1 MSKVNRKS
9 EQGKGSKNFNMKN
22 LMEILNNK
30 FGTIIAIILAVV
42 ITAVT
47 VYIRLIPAKLYGINV
62 LNGNDPW
69 ILYWLSN
76 YFYHN
81 GFNLAG
87 LKDVKLFW
95 YPEGRNFLR
104 TEYLGGAMIIA
115 FVTKYFTSKFG
126 LTVIQTLSLQPV
138 FMAGLSTIALFFAI
152 WKLTNSRI
160 AGLVSSFAFAFY
172 PGAFLFKAFA
182 DYPGKTN
189 AGLAFFSLSFL
200 FLALGYKSFKRI
212 RSLVYLFVGGLIAGA
227 VSWIWG
233 GYDYITLLISLIL
246 VLDPFISKPNFN
258 NWLKHLFLSIG
269 FAIPVI
275 LSPAA
280 GLHYF
285 IKSLGLAIPIL
296 LIVYLIE
303 AYMDKLP
310 LNKLGI
316 TKNFSYKV
324 HIWVI
329 IAGIAIIGAAIYS
342 DILSFPS
349 RVLLALGVTPTS
361 SVVALTVAEY
371 SGTTLSSIFQSY
383 GPVIFVS
390 IIGLFVLIY
399 YLIKKKIGIASE
411 TLIVAF
417 FIAAFL
423 FLYGNVNESYFL
435 ASANYFFDIT
445 AGITIG
451 LLLAFKK
458 ETSVRKGKQIKTSN
472 EIDTTALIIAVFLG
486 IIILGFGVYYAYQDY
501 ASMQYMAPAL
511 STGWMQ
517 PFTLQ
522 TASGTKIVVP
532 INNAWDMALNY
543 LKQNTSNNSLVISW
557 WDYGYWITVNSNRT
571 TVADGATLNGTQIQ
585 VLASILTGNEDEA
598 SALLN
603 YLHAKPNNTYLLT
616 YDVFVGMYQ
625 NSTGQVVMFPYPNII
640 TLSSTS
646 QFYAITYGMGDIA
659 KSYQMLRI
667 AYKVNPFLS
676 SPLFTNYTSETTYQ
690 GATFIQFPGFIGSPS
705 QNVTNVLNT
714 LIYSMMLNGIVD
726 LKQYGVFGQGAGF
739 LENATNFTPTA
750 IAYATSSGFVPQ
762 PITPTPLHQ
771 FAPVAIFVSNPVNIN
786 NGNSV
791 YFYSVIVFLYKW
803 IG

>member
-1 MSKVNRKS
+1 MSKASKKEQKS
-9 EQGKGSKNFNMKN
+9 MPKSF
-22 LMEILNNK
+22 MELLDK
-30 FGTIIAIILAVV
+30 KLGTILSIVFAIL
-42 ITAVT
+42 ITAIT
-47 VYIRLIPAKLYGINV
+47 VYIRLIPAKLYGISV

-87 LKDVKLFW
+87 LTDVKLFW
-95 YPEGRNFLR
+95 YPWGRNFLK
-104 TEYLGGAMIIA
+104 TEYIGGAMLIA
-115 FVTKYFTSKFG
+115 FITKYVTSKFG
-126 LTVIQTLSLQPV
+126 LDVIQTLALQPV
-138 FMAGLSTIALFFAI
+138 FMAGLSTISLFFAI
-152 WKLTNSRI
+152 WKLTNSRL
-160 AGLVSSFAFAFY
+160 AGLISSFAFAFY

-189 AGLAFFSLSFL
+189 AGLAFFSLAFL
-200 FLALGYKSFKRI
+200 FFALGYKSFKRI
-212 RSLVYLFVGGLIAGA
+212 RSLIYLFVGGLIAGA
-227 VSWIWG
+227 VSWMWG

-246 VLDPFISKPNFN
+246 ILDPFISKPNFN
-258 NWLKHLFLSIG
+258 NWIKHLFLSIG

-285 IKSLGLAIPIL
+285 TKSLGLAIPIL
-296 LIVYLIE
+296 LVVYLIE
-303 AYMDKLP
+303 SYLDKIP
-310 LNKLGI
+310 LNKIGI
-316 TKNFSYKV
+316 TKSFSYKV

-361 SVVALTVAEY
+361 SVIALTVAEY
-371 SGTTLSSIFQSY
+371 SGTNLASIFQSY

-390 IIGLFVLIY
+390 SIGLIGLIY
-399 YLIKKKIGIASE
+399 YLAKKRIGVPTE
-411 TLIVAF
+411 TLMLAF
-417 FIAAFL
+417 FVAAFL
-423 FLYGNVNESYFL
+423 FLYGNINESYFL

-451 LLLAFKK
+451 IFLMFKK
-458 ETSVRKGKQIKTSN
+458 EVTYKKGKQVSKNT
-472 EIDTTALIIAVFLG
+472 EIDQTAIIVTILLG
-486 IIILGFGVYYAYQDY
+486 IIIVGFGIYYGYQDY
-501 ASMQYMAPAL
+501 ATMQYMAPAL

-517 PFTLQ
+517 PLTLQ
-522 TASGTKIVVP
+522 TPTGAKVVVP
-532 INNAWDMALNY
+532 LNNAWTNALNY
-543 LKQNTSNNSLVISW
+543 LKENTSSNALVISW

-603 YLHAKPNNTYLLT
+603 YLHAKPNNTYLLS
-616 YDVFVGMYQ
+616 YDVFVGEYQ
-625 NSTGQVVMFPYPNII
+625 NSTGQVIMFPYPNII
-640 TLSSTS
+640 TLSPNA

-690 GATFIQFPGFIGSPS
+690 GATFVQFPGFVGSPS

-714 LIYSMMLNGIVD
+714 LLYSMMLNGIAS
-726 LKQYGVFGQGAGF
+726 LKQYGVFGQGAEF
-739 LENATNFTPTA
+739 LKNATNFTPTA
-750 IAYATSSGFVPQ
+750 IAYATSSGFVPE
-762 PITPTPLHQ
+762 PVTPTPLHQ
-771 FAPVAIFVSNPVNIN
+771 FVPVAIFVSNPINVN

-803 IG
+803 VG

>member
-1 MSKVNRKS
+1 LSKAGKKEQKS
-9 EQGKGSKNFNMKN
+9 MPRTFIELLDKKLGT
-22 LMEILNNK
+22 ILSI
-30 FGTIIAIILAVV
+30 IIAIF
-42 ITAVT
+42 ITAIT

-87 LKDVKLFW
+87 LTDVKLFW
-95 YPEGRNFLR
+95 YPWGRNFLK
-104 TEYLGGAMIIA
+104 TEYIGGAMLIA
-115 FVTKYFTSKFG
+115 FITKYVTSKFG
-126 LTVIQTLSLQPV
+126 LDVIQTLALQPV
-138 FMAGLSTIALFFAI
+138 FMAGLSTLSLFFAI
-152 WKLTNSRI
+152 WKLTNSRL
-160 AGLVSSFAFAFY
+160 AGLISSFSFAFY
-172 PGAFLFKAFA
+172 PGGFLFKAFA

-189 AGLAFFSLSFL
+189 AGLAFFSLAFL
-200 FLALGYKSFKRI
+200 FLILGYKSFKKI
-212 RSLVYLFVGGLIAGA
+212 RSLVYLFIGGLIAGA

-246 VLDPFISKPNFN
+246 ILDPFISKPSFN
-258 NWLKHLFLSIG
+258 NWIKHLFLSIG
-269 FAIPVI
+269 FAVPVI

-285 IKSLGLAIPIL
+285 TKNLGLAIPIL

-303 AYMDKLP
+303 SYLDKIP
-310 LNKLGI
+310 LNKIGI
-316 TKNFSYKV
+316 TRNFSYKV

-361 SVVALTVAEY
+361 SVLALTVAEY
-371 SGTTLSSIFQSY
+371 SGTNLSSIFQSY
-383 GPVIFVS
+383 GPLVFVS
-390 IIGLFVLIY
+390 SIGLIALIY
-399 YLIKKKIGIASE
+399 YLAKKRIGVLSE
-411 TLIVAF
+411 TLMLAF
-417 FIAAFL
+417 FVVAFL
-423 FLYGNVNESYFL
+423 FLYGNINESYFL

-451 LLLAFKK
+451 LFFMFKK
-458 ETSVRKGKQIKTSN
+458 EVSYKKGKQVSKST
-472 EIDTTALIIAVFLG
+472 ETEQTAIIVAILLG
-486 IIILGFGVYYAYQDY
+486 IIIVGFGIYYGYQDY
-501 ASMQYMAPAL
+501 VTMQYMAPAL

-517 PFTLQ
+517 PLTLQ
-522 TASGTKIVVP
+522 TPTGAKVVVP
-532 INNAWDMALNY
+532 LNNAWTSALNY
-543 LKQNTSNNSLVISW
+543 LKENTSSNALVISW

-571 TVADGATLNGTQIQ
+571 TVADGSTLNGTQIQ

-603 YLHAKPNNTYLLT
+603 YLHAKPNNTYLLS
-616 YDVFVGMYQ
+616 YDVFVGEYQ
-625 NSTGQVVMFPYPNII
+625 NSTGQVIMFPYPNIM
-640 TLSSTS
+640 TLSSS
-646 QFYAITYGMGDIA
+646 AQFYAITYGMGDIA

-667 AYKVNPFLS
+667 AYKVNPFLP

-690 GATFIQFPGFIGSPS
+690 GATFVQFPGFVGSPS
-705 QNVTNVLNT
+705 QNVSTVLNT
-714 LIYSMMLNGIVD
+714 LLYSMMINGIES
-726 LKQYGVFGQGAGF
+726 LKQYGVFGQGAEF
-739 LENATNFTPTA
+739 LKNATNFTPTA
-750 IAYATSSGFVPQ
+750 IAYATSSGFVPE
-762 PITPTPLHQ
+762 PITATPLHQ
-771 FAPVAIFVSNPVNIN
+771 FVPVAIFVSNPINVN

-803 IG
+803 VG